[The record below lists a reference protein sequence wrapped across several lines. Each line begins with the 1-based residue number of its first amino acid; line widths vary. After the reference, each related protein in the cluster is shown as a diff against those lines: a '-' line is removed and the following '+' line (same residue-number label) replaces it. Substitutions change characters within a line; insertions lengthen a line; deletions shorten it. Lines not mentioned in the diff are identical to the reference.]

1 MDDQTVNKKS
11 SINKPINQPS
21 RIRGILRPVEIFFDV
36 FFSHGALH
44 GITYLGKALL
54 HLVEKVLWIVLIVI
68 SLYFC
73 VTLSLESWERFL
85 TKSTVVAIEKDHYY
99 WNISLPSLTIC
110 PMERIDRELFDQ
122 FAARSFML
130 DDEKIEM
137 FEFIESLA
145 NSTYMNFENIKG
157 TANVDRIL
165 SMLRIAPKDY
175 MILIANLTQDLTRRD
190 DHELRVRSQNNLEYI
205 RSDQTLTEYGICYTT
220 NSFIARNLTT
230 RFSIT
235 ARTIQSISPDICHT
249 AWKRT
254 NLKRTR
260 LKVLPVRTSEMKPP
274 KPVCHYRTLKLCFPP
289 LKELFLEFRGGPNH
303 DSINCYCEQNCVD
316 SKVIIERTQV
326 LIGTR
331 KLLGSNGGLVL
342 MKKYPLIRFSRQVL
356 FTFTDLLVSIG
367 GTAGLFLG
375 FSVLGVVEIVYFFT
389 LRLVWYCLGHR

>member
-157 TANVDRIL
+157 TANVDVFYHSPYDTINIARYL
-165 SMLRIAPKDY
+165 PYSMEAYEFEAYSIESVTSEDFREHTTVSQRGCRFFPES
-175 MILIANLTQDLTRRD
+175 NLTHFNIYTK
-190 DHELRVRSQNNLEYI
+190 
-205 RSDQTLTEYGICYTT
+205 GIC
-220 NSFIARNLTT
+220 L
-230 RFSIT
+230 
-235 ARTIQSISPDICHT
+235 QEC
-249 AWKRT
+249 
-254 NLKRTR
+254 R
-260 LKVLPVRTSEMKPP
+260 LKIAFENCGCIPHFYPNNVKPP